1 MEFAIELTPN
11 LAAAQFLPLRQH
23 RRLDRLLSRVAR
35 RNRALWTAMQAARQ
49 AARAGY
55 SFRWNRQRR
64 LLELTTTHAGWRSIR
79 EMADYNRRID
89 YTTRFF
95 ARVEAAIQR

>member
-1 MEFAIELTPN
+1 MKGRVKNMRNHHQRPTNNDHATKLRAMTFA
-11 LAAAQFLPLRQH
+11 
-23 RRLDRLLSRVAR
+23 D
-35 RNRALWTAMQAARQ
+35 

-79 EMADYNRRID
+79 EMADYNRRVD

-95 ARVEAAIQR
+95 ARVEAAIQRNSK